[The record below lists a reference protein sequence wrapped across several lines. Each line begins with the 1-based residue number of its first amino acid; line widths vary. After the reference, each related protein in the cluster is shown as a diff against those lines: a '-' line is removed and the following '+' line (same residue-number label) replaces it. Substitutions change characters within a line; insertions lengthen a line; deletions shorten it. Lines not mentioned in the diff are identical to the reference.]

1 MPESIELTGQGAFC
15 YICAACECPVRDFP
29 FKNTEASGQSER
41 EKEQGRALKKRIL
54 SGMRPTGKLHL
65 GNLHGA
71 LQNWVDLQN
80 SVDYECFYFVADWHA
95 LTSEYNNTDPIK
107 GYIQDMVVDWL
118 SVGLDPRRSTLF
130 IQSEIKEHAEL
141 FLILSMVT
149 PLPWLERNPTYKEMQ
164 QELAD
169 KDLSTFGFLGYP
181 VLQAA
186 DIIMYKA
193 HGVPVGIDQLP
204 HIELTREIARRFNFL
219 YREIFPIPEPMLT
232 EVPKLL
238 GIDGRKMSKSYE
250 NSIYLSDRGSVLK
263 TKVESMFTDPQR
275 MRKGDPG
282 RPEVCNVFTFHT
294 IYAPHA
300 DLEEIDRECRR
311 AGIGCV
317 DCKKRLVQWVLEGMK
332 AIHDRQDYYRSH
344 LTEVREII
352 VDGCRRATE
361 VARQTMQ
368 EVREAVKI

>member
-1 MPESIELTGQGAFC
+1 
-15 YICAACECPVRDFP
+15 
-29 FKNTEASGQSER
+29 
-41 EKEQGRALKKRIL
+41 LKKRIL

-80 SVDYECFYFVADWHA
+80 SIDYECFYFVADWHA

-149 PLPWLERNPTYKEMQ
+149 PLPWLERNPTYKEMK

-193 HGVPVGIDQLP
+193 HGVPVGVDQLP
-204 HIELTREIARRFNFL
+204 HVELTREIARRFNFL
-219 YREIFPIPEPMLT
+219 YREIFPIPDPMLT
-232 EVPKLL
+232 DVPKLL

-250 NSIYLSDRGSVLK
+250 NSIYLSDRGGVLK

-332 AIHDRQDYYRSH
+332 AVHDRQDYYRSH
-344 LTEVREII
+344 LKEVREII
-352 VDGCRRATE
+352 VDGCQRATQ

>member
-1 MPESIELTGQGAFC
+1 
-15 YICAACECPVRDFP
+15 
-29 FKNTEASGQSER
+29 
-41 EKEQGRALKKRIL
+41 LKKRIL

-80 SVDYECFYFVADWHA
+80 SGDYECFYFVADWHA

-118 SVGLDPRRSTLF
+118 SVGLDPRRSTMF

-149 PLPWLERNPTYKEMQ
+149 PLPWLERNPTYKEMK

-193 HGVPVGIDQLP
+193 HGVPVGVDQLP
-204 HIELTREIARRFNFL
+204 HVELTREITRRFNFL
-219 YREIFPIPEPMLT
+219 YQEIFPIPDAMLT

-300 DLEEIDRECRR
+300 NLEEIDRECRR

-344 LTEVREII
+344 VKEVREII
-352 VDGCRRATE
+352 VDGCQRATQ